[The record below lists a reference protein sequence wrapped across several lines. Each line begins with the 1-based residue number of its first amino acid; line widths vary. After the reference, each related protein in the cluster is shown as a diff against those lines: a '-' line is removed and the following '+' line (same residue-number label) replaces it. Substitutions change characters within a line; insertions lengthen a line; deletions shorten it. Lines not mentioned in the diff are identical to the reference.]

1 MAERTAVRTTKD
13 SAAFDAGDDGYKWRV
28 LFSVIFGT
36 FMSILD
42 NTVVNVALATLQ
54 KDFGAS
60 ISHTQGVV
68 TYYALSLGIVI
79 PVAGFL
85 ADRFGI
91 KRIYVIS
98 LIAFTTTSAL
108 CGLAPSLNS
117 LILFRILQGLGGGA
131 LFPLG
136 TAMLFTAFPPNER
149 GLALS
154 VFGIPSLVAP
164 ALGPTLGGFLVEY
177 VDWRFIFYINLPIGI
192 AGAIMA
198 SRNLR
203 ERKSEQRARFDL
215 PGFILSTIGFGSL
228 LYGLSNAATDG
239 WTSRVVVGFLSLG
252 VVALAAF
259 VVVELRSPHPLLNVR
274 FYQKHVYLLASAVGW
289 VSVVAL
295 FGATFLLPLYFQTL
309 RGRTPFQTGLL
320 LLPQAVAAVI
330 SIQIS
335 GRLYDRIGPRYV
347 VTTGLIMLT
356 ITTWGFSRITL
367 TTPYTL
373 ICAQMA
379 VRGFALACVMQPTQ
393 AAALSVIER
402 DVLTRASSLL
412 AVMRS
417 VFQSLG
423 VAILGTVL
431 QLRGTPP
438 GGFRGVYTIG
448 GYQSAYTVALV
459 AAIIG
464 TILAAFLPVKHRRAP
479 ETPGDRVEPHAAA
492 TVAET

>member
-1 MAERTAVRTTKD
+1 MVER
-13 SAAFDAGDDGYKWRV
+13 AARETMNRPVETDEVDDGYKWRV

-91 KRIYVIS
+91 KRVYVLS
-98 LIAFTTTSAL
+98 LVAFTTASAL
-108 CGLAPSLNS
+108 CGLAPSLNT

-131 LFPLG
+131 LLPLG
-136 TAMLFTAFPPNER
+136 TAMLFTAFPPHER

-192 AGAIMA
+192 AGALMA

-203 ERKSEQRARFDL
+203 ERKSATRAAFDL
-215 PGFILSTIGFGSL
+215 PGFILSAVGFGAL

-239 WTSRVVVGFLSLG
+239 WTSMTVLGSLGFG
-252 VVALAAF
+252 VVALVAF
-259 VVVELRSPHPLLNVR
+259 AVVELRTPHPLLNVR
-274 FYQKHVYLLASAVGW
+274 FYQKPIYLLASAVGW

-309 RGRTPFQTGLL
+309 RGRTAFQTGLL

-335 GRLYDRIGPRYV
+335 GRMYDRIGPRYV
-347 VTTGLIMLT
+347 VTAGLIGLVL
-356 ITTWGFSRITL
+356 TTWGFTQITE
-367 TTPYTL
+367 TTSYVV

-379 VRGFALACVMQPTQ
+379 IRGFALACVMQPTQ

-412 AVMRS
+412 SVMRS

-431 QLRGTPP
+431 QLRGTPTS
-438 GGFRGVYTIG
+438 GFRGVYTIA
-448 GYQSAYTVALV
+448 GYRDAYNVALG
-459 AAIIG
+459 AAIVG
-464 TILAAFLPVKHRRAP
+464 VVLAVFLPVKPRRPAEVAAGRADP
-479 ETPGDRVEPHAAA
+479 QAAHAVET
-492 TVAET
+492 

>member
-1 MAERTAVRTTKD
+1 MVERAASEAVNRPAETAEY
-13 SAAFDAGDDGYKWRV
+13 DDGYKWRV

-54 KDFGAS
+54 KDFRAS
-60 ISHTQGVV
+60 ISHTQGIV

-91 KRIYVIS
+91 KRVYVFS
-98 LIAFTTTSAL
+98 LVAFTAASAL
-108 CGLAPSLNS
+108 CGLAPSLNT

-131 LFPLG
+131 LLPLG
-136 TAMLFTAFPPNER
+136 TAMLFAAFPPNER

-192 AGAIMA
+192 VGALIA

-203 ERKSEQRARFDL
+203 ERRSEARARFDL
-215 PGFILSTIGFGSL
+215 PGFILSTIGFGAL
-228 LYGLSNAATDG
+228 LYGLSHAATDG
-239 WTSRVVVGFLSLG
+239 WTSKTVLGFLGLG
-252 VVALAAF
+252 IVTLAAF

-274 FYQKHVYLLASAVGW
+274 FYQKPIYLLASAVGW

-330 SIQIS
+330 AIQIS
-335 GRLYDRIGPRYV
+335 GRMYDRIGPRYV
-347 VTTGLIMLT
+347 VTLGLIGLAL
-356 ITTWGFSRITL
+356 TTWGFTQITE
-367 TTPYTL
+367 TTSYVL

-412 AVMRS
+412 SVMRS

-431 QLRGTPP
+431 QLRGTPAT
-438 GGFRGVYTIG
+438 GFRGAYTIV
-448 GYQSAYTVALV
+448 GYRDAYNVALG

-464 TILAAFLPVKHRRAP
+464 VVLAAFLPIKPRRPA
-479 ETPGDRVEPHAAA
+479 EAAA
-492 TVAET
+492 TRAEPQPVAHGAE